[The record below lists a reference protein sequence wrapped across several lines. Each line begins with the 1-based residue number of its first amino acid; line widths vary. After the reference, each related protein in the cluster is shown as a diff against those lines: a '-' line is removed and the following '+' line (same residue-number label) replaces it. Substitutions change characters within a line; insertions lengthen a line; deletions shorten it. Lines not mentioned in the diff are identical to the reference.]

1 MVVTALFPIDDS
13 CLRVVPHPVRAH
25 DVPGAKVL
33 LAVLA
38 IADAYG
44 IKDVVGHS
52 ARFQH
57 ALFDKVAEPVID
69 LWPWNAQR
77 VALVK
82 IGSNAIFG
90 KRHLFDQDRKS
101 KFARDVVRNCT
112 EIRDEVEAPAP
123 QAFLHTRGDALDA
136 APKRIQWAI
145 YVSCSGR
152 GGPPFGGTSAE
163 LKLAQHA
170 LGKVPLAG
178 FFAAGEIARQH
189 LYYQTGVLTAF
200 TGA

>member
-1 MVVTALFPIDDS
+1 MQVLVAVGLFAGQ
-13 CLRVVPHPVRAH
+13 RVNLQEKYDYPVRHLIGLDPRRGGVAVA
-25 DVPGAKVL
+25 DTVAPGMR
-33 LAVLA
+33 LAFCL
-38 IADAYG
+38 
-44 IKDVVGHS
+44 
-52 ARFQH
+52 
-57 ALFDKVAEPVID
+57 
-69 LWPWNAQR
+69 
-77 VALVK
+77 
-82 IGSNAIFG
+82 
-90 KRHLFDQDRKS
+90 
-101 KFARDVVRNCT
+101 RDVVRNCT

>member
-1 MVVTALFPIDDS
+1 MRLAF
-13 CLRVVPHPVRAH
+13 CL
-25 DVPGAKVL
+25 
-33 LAVLA
+33 
-38 IADAYG
+38 
-44 IKDVVGHS
+44 
-52 ARFQH
+52 
-57 ALFDKVAEPVID
+57 
-69 LWPWNAQR
+69 
-77 VALVK
+77 
-82 IGSNAIFG
+82 
-90 KRHLFDQDRKS
+90 
-101 KFARDVVRNCT
+101 RDVVRNCT

>member
-1 MVVTALFPIDDS
+1 MPFGRGGQFGPDT
-13 CLRVVPHPVRAH
+13 RV
-25 DVPGAKVL
+25 
-33 LAVLA
+33 
-38 IADAYG
+38 
-44 IKDVVGHS
+44 
-52 ARFQH
+52 
-57 ALFDKVAEPVID
+57 
-69 LWPWNAQR
+69 
-77 VALVK
+77 
-82 IGSNAIFG
+82 
-90 KRHLFDQDRKS
+90 RHLIGLDPRRGGVAVADTVAPGMRLAFCL
-101 KFARDVVRNCT
+101 RDVVRNCT

-189 LYYQTGVLTAF
+189 LYYQTGVLTTF